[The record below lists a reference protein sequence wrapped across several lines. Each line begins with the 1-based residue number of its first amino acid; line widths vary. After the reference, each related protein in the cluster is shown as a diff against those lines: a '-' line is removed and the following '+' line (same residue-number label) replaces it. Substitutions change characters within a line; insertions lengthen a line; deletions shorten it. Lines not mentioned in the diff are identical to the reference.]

1 VLSYYAPVR
10 SLRPHQRH
18 QFGRGQRLCYG
29 YLAGVNTRLLE
40 VNMPPVIKEF
50 FGTGK
55 STAVAGKE
63 FSLNY
68 VKYEQGNVT
77 RYLKSHLLSAEASN
91 IINDNFAYFEFMHS
105 QYTIK
110 YIIEEKCLDFRREA
124 DRIAIGQATVN
135 LMYDPSYG
143 KQYLSK
149 PDDSKYNS
157 SEYVK

>member
-1 VLSYYAPVR
+1 
-10 SLRPHQRH
+10 
-18 QFGRGQRLCYG
+18 
-29 YLAGVNTRLLE
+29 LAGVNTRLLE

-91 IINDNFAYFEFMHS
+91 IINDNFAYFEFMHPE
-105 QYTIK
+105 YTIAK
-110 YIIEEKCLDFRREA
+110 GILGVNRLDFRREA

-149 PDDSKYNS
+149 PDDWKYNS